1 MNCGIALQMVT
12 SILGNCKTIFNER
25 HEMTV
30 ERDCFKEIL
39 DGFNEGI
46 LIVSGDK
53 KSNEEDLE
61 KQQNTYEHDKMD
73 QTQER
78 TLYFTNKEV
87 RRVLGDDCDMI
98 MHSEIFQTYE
108 ENDHLLTSNLK

>member
-30 ERDCFKEIL
+30 ERDSFKEIL

-46 LIVSGDK
+46 LIVGDWK
-53 KSNEEDLE
+53 KP
-61 KQQNTYEHDKMD
+61 
-73 QTQER
+73 
-78 TLYFTNKEV
+78 
-87 RRVLGDDCDMI
+87 
-98 MHSEIFQTYE
+98 E
-108 ENDHLLTSNLK
+108 ENNE